1 MTRLIIT
8 TGLSAAGKS
17 TVSKMVADELSLPL
31 VHTTKIMRKYA
42 GSLGYTRLTPFF
54 TDSGYRKA
62 YAIVRPLILKEV
74 KKRAEVGAVVD
85 GVHDYRL
92 YKEICDKY
100 GRENIR
106 VVTIGAARKYRVRRH
121 AERRG
126 LRIKE
131 ADEGVT
137 SRDKIAIAGGTKKI
151 IDDSDFKIKNEK
163 SLKWCIR
170 EIIKHV

>member
-1 MTRLIIT
+1 MTKLIIT

-17 TVSKMVADELSLPL
+17 TVSKMISDELSLPL
-31 VHTTKIMRKYA
+31 LHTTKIMRKYA
-42 GSLGYTRLTPFF
+42 NSLGYTRLTPFF
-54 TDSGYRKA
+54 TDSGYQKA

-74 KKRAEVGAVVD
+74 KNMLGGGVVD

-92 YKEICDKY
+92 YKEICDNY
-100 GRENIR
+100 GRKNVR
-106 VVTIGAARKYRVRRH
+106 VITIEAARKCRVRRH

-126 LRIKE
+126 LGIKE